1 MTLTK
6 QQREALARH
15 KKHHSQRHMDH
26 MKREMLKG
34 KSFTEAHKIAS
45 GGAAARSAVRAGK

>member
-1 MTLTK
+1 MIEMTPTK

-15 KKHHSQRHMDH
+15 KKKHHSQKHMAQ

-34 KSFTEAHKIAS
+34 KSFTAAHRIAM
-45 GGAAARSAVRAGK
+45 RTGK